1 MAGASEPDPV
11 FTKQQRIAELA
22 KQDPHMGLFSLAHHI
37 DLRWLYEAYLRVRK
51 NGAVGVDGQ
60 TAADYAAHLG
70 DNLRSLLE
78 RAKSGTYRAPPVR
91 RVHIPKGTGDETRPI
106 GIPTF
111 EDKVLQRAVV
121 MVLEAVYEQDFR
133 DCSYG
138 FRPGRS
144 AHQALAALWQQTMKS
159 GGGWIVE
166 VDIRKFFDTL
176 DHAQLR
182 ELLRRRVRDGVL
194 LRLIDKWLKAGVL
207 EDGLLTSPDQGSPQ
221 GGVISPLLAN
231 VYLHYVLDLWFE
243 QEVQPRLQGR
253 AFLIRYADDFV
264 IGFTSEADARR
275 VLEVLP
281 KRFGRYGLT
290 IHPDKTRLVPFRSPA
305 SSAGG
310 SSGKGSSSGTFDLLG
325 STHFWGRSRKGTWVV
340 KRRTAASRFRR
351 AIGKIAAWCRSHRHM
366 PIPAQHQ
373 TLCQKLHG
381 HFGYFGITGNV
392 EALRRFR
399 DAVTCLW
406 RKWLARRRRRASFS
420 WTRFPLLLKRYPL
433 PVAVASPS
441 VCRQAANP

>member
-11 FTKQQRIAELA
+11 STKQQRIAELA
-22 KQDPHMGLFSLAHHI
+22 KQAPHMGFFSLAHHI
-37 DLRWLYEAYLRVRK
+37 DLRWLHEAFLRVRPD
-51 NGAVGVDGQ
+51 GATGVDGQ
-60 TAADYAAHLG
+60 TATDYAAHLG

-91 RVHIPKGTGDETRPI
+91 RVHIPKGTGSETRPI

-121 MVLEAVYEQDFR
+121 MVLEAIYEQDFR

-144 AHQALAALWQQTMKS
+144 AHQALDTLWRRTMS
-159 GGGWIVE
+159 LGGGWIVE

-176 DHAQLR
+176 DHAHLR

-207 EDGLLTSPDQGSPQ
+207 EDGQLTLPAAGSPQ

-231 VYLHYVLDLWFE
+231 IYLHYVLDVWFE
-243 QEVQPRLQGR
+243 QEVQPRLKGR

-264 IGFTSEADARR
+264 MGFACEEDARR

-281 KRFGRYGLT
+281 KRFGKYGLA
-290 IHPDKTRLVPFRSPA
+290 IHPDKTRLVPFRTPAATAGADDSKGTSP
-305 SSAGG
+305 
-310 SSGKGSSSGTFDLLG
+310 GTFDLLG
-325 STHFWGRSRKGTWVV
+325 FTHYWGRSRNGNWVV
-340 KRRTAASRFRR
+340 KRRTASGRLRR
-351 AIGKIAAWCRSHRHM
+351 AIRRIADWCRFNRHR
-366 PIPAQHQ
+366 PIPEQHQ
-373 TLCQKLHG
+373 TLWQKLRG
-381 HFGYFGITGNV
+381 HFAYYGITGNGG
-392 EALRRFR
+392 ALHRFR
-399 DAVTCLW
+399 DAVVRLW
-406 RKWLARRRRRASFS
+406 RTWLSRRSRGDPLP
-420 WTRFPLLLKRYPL
+420 WDRFNLLLGRYPL
-433 PVAVASPS
+433 PAALVVHS
-441 VCRQAANP
+441 VYR

>member
-11 FTKQQRIAELA
+11 STKQQQIAELA
-22 KQDPHMGLFSLAHHI
+22 KQDPQMGLFSLAHHI
-37 DLRWLYEAYLRVRK
+37 DLRWLYEAYRRVRID
-51 NGAVGVDGQ
+51 AATGVDGQ
-60 TAADYAAHLG
+60 TAADFSAHLG

-144 AHQALAALWQQTMKS
+144 AHQALATLWQQTMKS

-207 EDGLLTSPDQGSPQ
+207 EDGRITVPAKGSPQ

-243 QEVQPRLQGR
+243 QEVQPRLHGR

-264 IGFTSEADARR
+264 IGFTKEEDARR
-275 VLEVLP
+275 VLDVLP
-281 KRFGRYGLT
+281 KRFGKYGLT

-305 SSAGG
+305 LSVGEG
-310 SSGKGSSSGTFDLLG
+310 SGTGTSPGTFDLLG
-325 STHFWGRSRKGTWVV
+325 FTHFWGRSRKGNWVV
-340 KRRTAASRFRR
+340 KRRTAASRLRGAIRR
-351 AIGKIAAWCRSHRHM
+351 IADWCRFNRHL
-366 PIPAQHQ
+366 PIPDQHQ
-373 TLCQKLHG
+373 TLSQKLHG
-381 HFGYFGITGNV
+381 HFAYYGITGNG
-392 EALRRFR
+392 EALHRFR
-399 DAVTCLW
+399 DAVLGFW
-406 RKWLARRRRRASFS
+406 RKWLSRRSRGGSIS
-420 WTRFPLLLKRYPL
+420 WDHYNLLLKRYPL
-433 PVAVASPS
+433 PAAVVVHS
-441 VCRQAANP
+441 VCRPSANP